1 MDKWKTGDQVIKK
14 ITATDE
20 IVREIARISGDINP
34 VHLDDRY
41 AEKTVFGKRIAHGL
55 FCLNGISMVIGNHIP
70 GIGSILLSQTFRYKK
85 PVYIGDEIQ
94 VIVKIKDIEKAKGIY
109 ELETFCLN
117 QGQEVVLEGIS
128 KVKWRPQ

>member
-1 MDKWKTGDQVIKK
+1 MNQWKIGDQVIKK

-41 AEKTVFGKRIAHGL
+41 AKKTIFRKRIAHGL
-55 FCLNGISMVIGNHIP
+55 FCLNGISMVIGNDIP
-70 GIGSILLSQTFRYKK
+70 GVGSILLSQTFRYNK
-85 PVYIGDEIQ
+85 PVYIEDEIQ
-94 VIVKIKDIEKAKGIY
+94 VIVKIKDIEETKGIY
-109 ELETFCLN
+109 ELETFCIN